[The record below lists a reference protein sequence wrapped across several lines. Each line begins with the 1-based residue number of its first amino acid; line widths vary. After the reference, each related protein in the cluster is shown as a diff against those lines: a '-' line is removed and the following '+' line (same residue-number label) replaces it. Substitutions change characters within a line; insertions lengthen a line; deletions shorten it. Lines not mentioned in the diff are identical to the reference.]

1 MKRNPLI
8 IALSLLIAVATS
20 ACDDIE
26 QMLSGDNSQEANVQS
41 DEPPANVNLPAV
53 PRLDLLDIPAQYPD
67 DSRSVIG
74 AIQSKDDLFGETLT
88 VKAIL
93 VDLYQCDV
101 PAAAE
106 GAEGDVAAADA
117 DHEPE
122 ALDPNRAGCL
132 RPHMYL
138 ADTENSPRRLL
149 ATGYDH
155 RLYDSQLEAGLRY
168 TFTGSYREAS
178 AGFSS
183 SDGLL
188 VVDKIEGNGLRQ
200 QVEPTED
207 E

>member
-1 MKRNPLI
+1 MKRNSLL

-20 ACDDIE
+20 ACDDIG
-26 QMLSGDNSQEANVQS
+26 QMLSGDSGQDSNASS
-41 DEPPANVNLPAV
+41 DAPPANVDLPPV

-74 AIQSKDDLFGETLT
+74 AIQAKDELFGDTLT

-93 VDLYQCDV
+93 VELYQCDV
-101 PAAAE
+101 PAAADDDE
-106 GAEGDVAAADA
+106 NVAADA
-117 DHEPE
+117 EQEEE

-132 RPHMYL
+132 RPHLYL

-149 ATGYDH
+149 ATGYNH

-200 QVEPTED
+200 EEAEPTEG